1 MKKYYPFL
9 AFWALDVVLLFLA
22 TSLLPNNYVLG
33 TFRMSKFSSALFAG
47 FVWTLIVWFSEPLTK
62 KLKLK
67 LEGQTKQM
75 LFYLASNFI
84 ALWVVGHLAFF
95 TGFGVTSFIW
105 VFVLA
110 FFANFF
116 QYMLWKFGKLK
127 M

>member
-1 MKKYYPFL
+1 MKKYIPFL
-9 AFWALDVVLLFLA
+9 AFWGVDVVLLFLA
-22 TSLLPNNYVLG
+22 TSLFPNNFVLG
-33 TFRMSKFSSALFAG
+33 TYRMSKFSSALFAG

-67 LEGQTKQM
+67 LEGQFKQM
-75 LFYLASNFI
+75 LLYLFSNFV
-84 ALWVVGHLAFF
+84 ALWVVAHLAFF

-116 QYMLWKFGKLK
+116 QYIVWKLGKFK

>member
-9 AFWALDVVLLFLA
+9 AFWALDTFLLYISTLV
-22 TSLLPNNYVLG
+22 LPNNYVLG
-33 TFRMSKFSSALFAG
+33 TYRMSTFSSALFAG
-47 FVWTLIVWFSEPLTK
+47 FVWTLIVWFSEPISK

-84 ALWVVGHLAFF
+84 ALWVTAHLAFF

-105 VFVLA
+105 VFVLV

-116 QYMLWKFGKLK
+116 QYMVWKLGKFK